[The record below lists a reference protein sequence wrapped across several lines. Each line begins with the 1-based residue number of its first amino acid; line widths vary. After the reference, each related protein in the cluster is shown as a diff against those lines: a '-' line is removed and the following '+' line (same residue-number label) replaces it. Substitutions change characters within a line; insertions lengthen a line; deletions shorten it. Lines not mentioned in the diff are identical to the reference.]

1 MYRRTAGAILFA
13 LCATHAGALH
23 AERDP
28 VKADDIKTL
37 LRLMRSTDVGLQF
50 AETKVDY
57 VLVYARKAKPQL
69 PVTAFNE
76 IKQEVIGEVE
86 QKLWI
91 PGGLGERLATIW
103 DKAFTH
109 EEIKQ
114 LIRFYQSPLGK
125 KLVAATPLLT
135 RETRAIGKHWG
146 KAIEPLIADRVRA
159 KLALLE

>member
-23 AERDP
+23 AELDP

-50 AETKVDY
+50 AETKADY

-69 PVTAFNE
+69 PITAFNQ

-86 QKLWI
+86 QKLWV
-91 PGGLGERLATIW
+91 PGGLAERLAANW
-103 DKAFTH
+103 DKEFTH
-109 EEIKQ
+109 TEIKQ
-114 LIRFYQSPLGK
+114 LIEFYESPLGR

-135 RETRAIGKHWG
+135 REARAVGKRWG
-146 KAIEPLIADRVRA
+146 KEMEPLIADRVRA